1 MKLEKSRSL
10 WDGGAT
16 LAQVFWATNS
26 LAQKEQIS
34 CIDHGDPR
42 PHVEGPRELRAN
54 FNGFSQTKVKC
65 LLLVTYLMPCGMS
78 DMVFWVLEP

>member
-26 LAQKEQIS
+26 LAQKEQIP
-34 CIDHGDPR
+34 CVDHGDPR
-42 PHVEGPRELRAN
+42 SYVEGPGEFRVN
-54 FNGFSQTKVKC
+54 FNCFSQTKVMC
-65 LLLVTYLMPCGMS
+65 LLLLTYLMPCGVS
-78 DMVFWVLEP
+78 GMVFWVP